1 MSTVEI
7 SKETKDLAILAND
20 AYTDE
25 KNFYK
30 IKSWDIL
37 HSQNQ
42 DIIKFKD
49 NNITGFRAK
58 AYKNNDTGEITIA
71 YAGTATPM
79 KGPLSETAKDFFF
92 SDLLLGLGV
101 KPFQLDAV
109 SFFKTIREENPN
121 SKITLTGHSLG
132 GMLAILVG
140 NVI

>member
-1 MSTVEI
+1 MGVRVHYVGRKQRFRSLEQNINATSSSYPIHNGFFRTKGSSYGVLEI
-7 SKETKDLAILAND
+7 HSRNH
-20 AYTDE
+20 E
-25 KNFYK
+25 K
-30 IKSWDIL
+30 
-37 HSQNQ
+37 
-42 DIIKFKD
+42 
-49 NNITGFRAK
+49 
-58 AYKNNDTGEITIA
+58 
-71 YAGTATPM
+71 
-79 KGPLSETAKDFFF
+79 TAKDFFF